1 MLGPRFEFVLESARA
16 GDEAAFAVL
25 WRDLHPALMRYLR
38 VVAGDDAED
47 IASETWSRVASLL
60 TLFEGGEDNFR
71 AWIFTIARRRAI
83 DWQRHAARRPA
94 IPVAPD
100 SYHLAGHSADDP
112 SDVAL
117 EAISTDAALELV
129 ATLPPDQAEVVM
141 LRAIAG
147 LDVTRVAE
155 IVGKR
160 PGTVRV
166 LAHRGLRSLA
176 LRIPAPIATGAPVVV
191 PPTADPVAP
200 PVADQLTNSSVRP

>member
-1 MLGPRFEFVLESARA
+1 MLGPRFALVLEGARA

-25 WRDLHPALMRYLR
+25 WRDVHPALMRYLR
-38 VVAGDDAED
+38 VVAGDDADD
-47 IASETWSRVASLL
+47 IASETWSRVATLL
-60 TLFEGGEDNFR
+60 TRFEGGEDNFR

-83 DWQRHAARRPA
+83 DWQRHNARRPA

-100 SYHLAGHSADDP
+100 SYHLAQRAVDDP
-112 SDVAL
+112 SDIAL

-141 LRAIAG
+141 LRTIAG
-147 LDVTRVAE
+147 LDVNRVAE

-176 LRIPAPIATGAPVVV
+176 RRVAAPVPARDTAPAPDPFTQAPV
-191 PPTADPVAP
+191 T
-200 PVADQLTNSSVRP
+200 R